1 MKDYREMCKEV
12 ANFLN
17 NYRKGKGNELY
28 TPPASS
34 KCSVVAW
41 LAGYANVDRSLLKT
55 YSNIN
60 DIIQALIEGKKIVL
74 PGPDPN
80 LAALGTPA
88 VSRKR
93 PAETSAH
100 EAKLACFVTP
110 SPPTDKKVITRSAEA
125 TPAGSSLG
133 SDGNGVNGQE
143 AEPIVAIKPL
153 GNAAASTRILDFLQ
167 LVNF

>member
-1 MKDYREMCKEV
+1 MCKEV

-80 LAALGTPA
+80 LARLERQLSQGNDLQ
-88 VSRKR
+88 R
-93 PAETSAH
+93 H
-100 EAKLACFVTP
+100 
-110 SPPTDKKVITRSAEA
+110 PPM
-125 TPAGSSLG
+125 
-133 SDGNGVNGQE
+133 
-143 AEPIVAIKPL
+143 KP
-153 GNAAASTRILDFLQ
+153 NW
-167 LVNF
+167 LVL